1 MEAVNL
7 LPAYA
12 RPAQGLASLG
22 KDLSKRRVLAIGGAV
37 AGAAAITFGGA
48 YLYERSVV
56 NDRRDA
62 LAGAQA
68 QLAVAQAKAEPF
80 RAAQSQAVAKL
91 GTVRRIS
98 TTRVSWELVLRDLA
112 RVLPSNVSLQ
122 NLQVQSPAPIA
133 PVGSAASSGNAPVG
147 AGVSTGFTVTGV
159 ASSQNRV
166 ALLLDRL
173 AMLPWLSGVTLQSS
187 TRGGDGGAGGSSAV
201 DQFTVNA
208 NFTTTGGAR

>member
-22 KDLSKRRVLAIGGAV
+22 KDFSTRRVLKIGGAV
-37 AGAAAITFGGA
+37 AGAVAIAFGGA
-48 YLYERSVV
+48 FLYERSVV

-62 LAGAQA
+62 LADTQA
-68 QLAVAQAKAEPF
+68 QLAVAQAKAEPL

-112 RVLPSNVSLQ
+112 RVLPSNVALQ
-122 NLQVQSPAPIA
+122 TLQVQSPAPIA
-133 PVGSAASSGNAPVG
+133 PIASAASSGTAPVG
-147 AGVSTGFTVTGV
+147 AGVSTGFTVSGV
-159 ASSQNRV
+159 ASSHDRV

-173 AMLPWLSGVTLQSS
+173 AMLPWLSNVTLQSS
-187 TRGGDGGAGGSSAV
+187 TRGGDGGAGGSSSV
-201 DQFTVNA
+201 DQFTVSA